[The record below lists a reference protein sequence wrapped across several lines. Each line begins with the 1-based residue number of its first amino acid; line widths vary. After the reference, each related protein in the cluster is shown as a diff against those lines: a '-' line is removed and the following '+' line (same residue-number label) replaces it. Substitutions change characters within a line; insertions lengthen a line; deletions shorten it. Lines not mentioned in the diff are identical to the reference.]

1 MGTLPEGRKPLDD
14 DWFNMWPNV
23 DDFSAQPPI
32 RKEKKDENENDTT
45 TTSE

>member
-23 DDFSAQPPI
+23 DDFSQPPI
-32 RKEKKDENENDTT
+32 RKEKKDENANDTP